1 MNINQNTMETPRVTK
16 EVRDKLRE
24 PLPKEAIS
32 QHPTKKFLSTI
43 KAIYVVERLNDVFG
57 IGQWSIKYDIVEAGE
72 KMIVAKGVLMVPG
85 FGIEIE
91 QFGGNDNPD
100 RGDAFKGACTDC
112 LTKIGSYLE
121 IGIDVFKGLSDHP
134 NTQRE
139 QSQSKAEELPWLNKG
154 TKAHAR
160 ILERIRRGN
169 YTIDGQDL
177 PDDFDSFIV
186 YISGQYRIN
195 KEIMKEFED
204 ERDSAFNKAMNT
216 EAIQQ
221 EIPQP

>member
-1 MNINQNTMETPRVTK
+1 METTKVTDV
-16 EVRDKLRE
+16 VRAQLRK

-72 KMIVAKGVLMVPG
+72 KMIVAKGILIVPE

-91 QFGGNDNPD
+91 QYGGNDNAD

-121 IGIDVFKGLSDHP
+121 IGIDVFKGLVDAQQETEKKSNADK
-134 NTQRE
+134 R
-139 QSQSKAEELPWLNKG
+139 PWLSEKMLY
-154 TKAHAR
+154 AAS
-160 ILERIRRGN
+160 ERIKSAN
-169 YTIDGQDL
+169 PYVTITDG
-177 PDDFDSFIV
+177 DDQLSLTPQEFLD
-186 YISGQYRIN
+186 
-195 KEIMKEFED
+195 KLKKEFQMK
-204 ERDSAFNKAMNT
+204 NVHK
-216 EAIQQ
+216 EALETDVEFQ
-221 EIPQP
+221 ETLSK